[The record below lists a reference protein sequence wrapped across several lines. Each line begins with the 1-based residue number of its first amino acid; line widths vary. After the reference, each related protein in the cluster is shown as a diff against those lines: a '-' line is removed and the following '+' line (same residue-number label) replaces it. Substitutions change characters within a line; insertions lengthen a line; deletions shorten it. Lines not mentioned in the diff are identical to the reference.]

1 MELGKSIEETTECFK
16 FLSDEELKLLQDKKA
31 RITYLKG
38 ENVMKQGA
46 FATHVLFVVDGLVR
60 VYLQTAGTKQ
70 INLQLKK
77 QGDFMAFSAVFG
89 DDVYPYSAVAMKD
102 SIICMVDKEALKE
115 LLVSNPEFGLK
126 ITSRNY
132 EIENRYLEI
141 ISNIS
146 YKQMRG
152 KLASTLIYLS
162 KFEAEGVNVFEHMSR
177 QDIADFASITSES
190 AIKFLKEFEKDNIIQ
205 LDGRQISILK
215 MDSLKMI
222 SKNS

>member
-1 MELGKSIEETTECFK
+1 MKQEKSLQETSECFK
-16 FLSDEELKLLQDKKA
+16 FLTDEELKLLQDKKA

-60 VYLQTAGTKQ
+60 VYLQTSGAKQ
-70 INLQLKK
+70 INLQLKT
-77 QGDFMAFSAVFG
+77 QGEFLAFSSVFG
-89 DDVYPYSAVAMKD
+89 EEVYPYSAVAMKD
-102 SIICMVDKEALKE
+102 SIICMVDKEALKD
-115 LLVSNPEFGLK
+115 LLVSNPEFGLM

-132 EIENRYLEI
+132 QIENRYLEI

-152 KLASTLIYLS
+152 KLASTLLYLS
-162 KFEAEGVNVFEHMSR
+162 SFETDGVNVFEHMSR

-190 AIKFLKEFEKDNIIQ
+190 AIKFLKEFEKEGIIQ
-205 LDGRQISILK
+205 LDGRQINIKKLD
-215 MDSLKMI
+215 MLKMI

>member
-1 MELGKSIEETTECFK
+1 MEQEKSLQETSECFK
-16 FLSDEELKLLQDKKA
+16 FLSDEELKILKDKKA
-31 RITYLKG
+31 RIIYLKG

-70 INLQLKK
+70 INLQLKT
-77 QGDFMAFSAVFG
+77 QGDFLAFSSVFG
-89 DDVYPYSAVAMKD
+89 EEVYPYSAVAMKD
-102 SIICMVDKEALKE
+102 SIICMVDKDALKD

-132 EIENRYLEI
+132 QIENRYLEI

-162 KFEAEGVNVFEHMSR
+162 TFEAEGVPVFEHMSR

-190 AIKFLKEFEKDNIIQ
+190 TIKFLKEFEKDQIIK
-205 LDGRQISILK
+205 LDGRQINIIN